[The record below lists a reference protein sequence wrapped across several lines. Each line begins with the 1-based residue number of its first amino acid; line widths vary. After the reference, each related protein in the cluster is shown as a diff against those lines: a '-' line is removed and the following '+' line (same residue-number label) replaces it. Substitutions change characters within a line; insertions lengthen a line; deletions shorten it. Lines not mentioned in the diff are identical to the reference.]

1 MDVCVRLWLGS
12 THFMCYSAWHRTLH
26 FPNEYASEI
35 AVHIIARMF
44 CVCVRDGF
52 CVSKNEFECVINDLK
67 VYAALRNSK
76 QSEENPLPVCNSVER
91 N

>member
-1 MDVCVRLWLGS
+1 M
-12 THFMCYSAWHRTLH
+12 
-26 FPNEYASEI
+26 SEI
-35 AVHIIARMF
+35 AAHRIVL
-44 CVCVRDGF
+44 CVRDGF

-76 QSEENPLPVCNSVER
+76 QSKENPLPVCYSVER